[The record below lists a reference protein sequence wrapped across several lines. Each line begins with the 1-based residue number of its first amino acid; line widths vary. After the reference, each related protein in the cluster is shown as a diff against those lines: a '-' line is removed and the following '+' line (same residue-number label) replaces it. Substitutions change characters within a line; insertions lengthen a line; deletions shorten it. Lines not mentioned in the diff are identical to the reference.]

1 MNNKIM
7 IIILVMITLVGLIL
21 STGGKRYDVYLSD
34 YSISE
39 DGSKITLHIATMSSM
54 GYVREAKI
62 KQGEA
67 NQYITFY
74 STFGLNSDFG
84 AKDQFEIDL
93 SPSCDAIYFYSG
105 DGGYRLK
112 LKRNLDTNE
121 WEEVK

>member
-1 MNNKIM
+1 M

-21 STGGKRYDVYLSD
+21 STGEKRYDVYLSD

-39 DGSKITLHIATMSSM
+39 DGSKITLHISTMSSL
-54 GYVREAKI
+54 GYVRGVKI

-84 AKDQFEIDL
+84 AKYQFEIHL
-93 SPSCDAIYFYSG
+93 SPICDAIYFNSG